1 MCVCMIVQVNITTDD
16 STEQSLGLVEQDMSS
31 TYSDIFTE
39 DVEISDRVINVEFR
53 FVNKINV
60 KISSG

>member
-1 MCVCMIVQVNITTDD
+1 MGD
-16 STEQSLGLVEQDMSS
+16 GLVEWGMWS

-53 FVNKINV
+53 FVNKANV